1 MVTYDEVQPLFRGI
15 IEAFIEEMKGIAF
28 LNTRV
33 LTTGNRLRSMVQI
46 VASQKC

>member
-28 LNTRV
+28 LNTLV
-33 LTTGNRLRSMVQI
+33 LARGNDLS
-46 VASQKC
+46 SQKC